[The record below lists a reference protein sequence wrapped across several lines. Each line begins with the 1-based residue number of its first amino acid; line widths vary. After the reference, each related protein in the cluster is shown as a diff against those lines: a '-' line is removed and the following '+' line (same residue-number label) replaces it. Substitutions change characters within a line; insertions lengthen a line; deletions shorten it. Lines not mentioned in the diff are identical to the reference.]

1 MAETDGARLLVAMPA
16 LNEAAT
22 VADVVARVP
31 RDIPGVREVLIL
43 VVDDGSTDR
52 TAELA
57 RGAGALVVSH
67 GRNRGVGAAMQT
79 AVDEA
84 VRHQVDVMV
93 NIDSDGQFNPDDIP
107 TVIGPILRDEAEFV
121 TASRFADKALT
132 PTMPVV
138 KRFGNWGMARLVSGI
153 VGQRFDDVS
162 CGFRAYSRETLL
174 KLVLTGSFTYTQESF
189 LLLAQRGVHMVEVP
203 VKVRGVREH
212 GKSRV
217 ASNVLNYGMRTS
229 RIIFTVIRD
238 YSPEVLFHPVAG
250 LLALLALGFGVFF
263 FGHYAFRGQ
272 FSPHLWSGFLAA
284 FLFGL
289 AVMVF
294 ALGQVAVMI
303 SRVRTMHERELY
315 ILRRYIDRHDEDAL

>member
-1 MAETDGARLLVAMPA
+1 MPA

-22 VADVVARVP
+22 VADVVGRVP
-31 RDIPGVREVLIL
+31 RHIPGVGEVLVL
-43 VVDDGSTDR
+43 VVDDGSTDD

-93 NIDSDGQFNPDDIP
+93 NIDSDGQFDPNDIP
-107 TVIGPILRDEAEFV
+107 TVIGPILEGRAEFV
-121 TASRFADKALT
+121 TASRFADPALT
-132 PTMPVV
+132 PRMPWV
-138 KRFGNWGMARLVSGI
+138 KRFGNWGMARLVSTI
-153 VGQRFDDVS
+153 VGQRFEDVS

-189 LLLAQRGVHMVEVP
+189 LLLAQRGVHMVEIP

-212 GKSRV
+212 GRSRV
-217 ASNVLNYGMRTS
+217 ASNVLTYGLRTS
-229 RIIFTVIRD
+229 RIIFTVVRD
-238 YSPEVLFHPVAG
+238 YSPEVLFHPVAAG
-250 LLALLALGFGVFF
+250 LGVVAIGFATFF
-263 FGHYAFRGQ
+263 FGHYALVGR
-272 FSPHLWSGFLAA
+272 FSPHLWAGFLAA
-284 FLFGL
+284 FVFGL
-289 AVMVF
+289 GVVVF

-315 ILRRYIDRHDEDAL
+315 ILRRYIDRHDPDRP